1 MTPTLS
7 LPRSP
12 SEQRGDSLHPSHTFL
27 RQVKGRGW
35 RYVYGII
42 FHMTDIPLF
51 DENEDAPIPR
61 AREEVRFGE
70 VGLKPYGDGRRVKLN
85 FTLTPFVERPSVD
98 IAVTNTLGHEVAS
111 MSLIEA
117 MDTEFEFTIHL
128 RGPQPKGEHT
138 LHLTIFYPKNDDAPT
153 EDRQVVDA
161 RLQTFVV
168 ESPY

>member
-1 MTPTLS
+1 M
-7 LPRSP
+7 
-12 SEQRGDSLHPSHTFL
+12 SE
-27 RQVKGRGW
+27 
-35 RYVYGII
+35 
-42 FHMTDIPLF
+42 IPLYN
-51 DENEDAPIPR
+51 EEEDAPMPR
-61 AREEVRFGE
+61 AREDVRFGD
-70 VGLKPYGDGRRVKLN
+70 VSVKPYGDGRRVKLN

-138 LHLTIFYPKNDDAPT
+138 LHLTIFYPKTDDAPA
-153 EDRQVVDA
+153 EDRQVVDE